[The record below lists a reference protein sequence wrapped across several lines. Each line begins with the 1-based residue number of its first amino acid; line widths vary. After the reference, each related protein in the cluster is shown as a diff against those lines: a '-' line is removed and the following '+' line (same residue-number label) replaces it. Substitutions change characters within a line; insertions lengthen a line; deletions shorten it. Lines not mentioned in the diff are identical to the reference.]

1 MLTASKFKSMVNELK
16 NYHKQYFSKKFTD
29 LDESSTRLMINK
41 ILTKVLGYA
50 EIEEI
55 KTEFMIKDTYADYV
69 IQIKGVQHFLVEV
82 KSLSLELSEKHLR
95 QAINYGANEGI
106 EWAALTNGKQFELYK
121 IIFEKPIVAHKVFA
135 IDLSDKAQIKKTAE
149 LLQYLHRD
157 CVVKKELNNYW
168 NRFVALE
175 PKTIA
180 GILFDKKIV
189 NIIKRTLKS
198 KYKNS
203 FSDDEVVEAIKKTL
217 TECVD
222 LETVKRTKVKKVQR
236 RNKVKPSAGNTV
248 VEASVTIE

>member
-1 MLTASKFKSMVNELK
+1 MINELK

-41 ILTKVLGYA
+41 ILTKVLGYT

-55 KTEFMIKDTYADYV
+55 KTEFMIKNTYADYV

-95 QAINYGANEGI
+95 QAVNYGANEGI
-106 EWAALTNGKQFELYK
+106 EWAALTNGKQFDLYK
-121 IIFEKPIVAHKVFA
+121 IVFNKPIESHKVFSV
-135 IDLSDKAQIKKTAE
+135 DLSEKNFKQTAE

-157 CVVKKELNNYW
+157 CVLKKELNNYW

-175 PKTIA
+175 PATIA
-180 GILFDKKIV
+180 GVLFDKKIV

-198 KYKNS
+198 KYKNN
-203 FSDDEVVEAIKKTL
+203 FSDDEVVAALKKMLTEHVDVENIKK
-217 TECVD
+217 
-222 LETVKRTKVKKVQR
+222 TKVKKVKKQ
-236 RNKVKPSAGNTV
+236 KKETAKKIESV
-248 VEASVTIE
+248 VEASVTME